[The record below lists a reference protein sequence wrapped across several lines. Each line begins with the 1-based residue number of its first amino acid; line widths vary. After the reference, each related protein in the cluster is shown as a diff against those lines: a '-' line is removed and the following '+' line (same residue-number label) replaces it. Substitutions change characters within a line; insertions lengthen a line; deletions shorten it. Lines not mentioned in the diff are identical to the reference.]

1 MVNQA
6 CGSGFRL
13 LGNFSL
19 VEVEL
24 TIIIL
29 VSTESK
35 SELGSVLKYETSK
48 TGVKNLT
55 LIHP

>member
-6 CGSGFRL
+6 CGSGLTL

-24 TIIIL
+24 SIIIL
-29 VSTESK
+29 LSNESK
-35 SELGSVLKYETSK
+35 SELGSVLKNEMSK
-48 TGVKNLT
+48 AGVKNLA